1 MLEAQAAFH
10 RYVSNTQAA
19 FSVVCV
25 QGDDREVVTRGM
37 HDCWVVAKHRNGREL
52 CVVMEGKGEV
62 GLAGASKL
70 ALDFTD
76 SHFPSIF

>member
-1 MLEAQAAFH
+1 MH
-10 RYVSNTQAA
+10 RRTAETQAVRDTNCILCCV
-19 FSVVCV
+19 SV
-25 QGDDREVVTRGM
+25 QGGDREVVARGM

-52 CVVMEGKGEV
+52 CLVMEGKGEV

-76 SHFPSIF
+76 SHFPSIY